1 MLHVITVSSYETS
14 GSLLVTVFREQYCSL
29 IVSLLPR
36 TEGHV
41 PPSAPVK
48 AFHIYPTSPHVRTE
62 GSSYR
67 RSHLFFV
74 AAGDQTTL
82 ASCDEEPTV
91 YTERN
96 GERRV
101 GGGRSCHRLLT
112 LGTGGVS

>member
-62 GSSYR
+62 GSCYR

-74 AAGDQTTL
+74 AAGAGADPSSFGVEAYCFAGPDQ
-82 ASCDEEPTV
+82 
-91 YTERN
+91 R
-96 GERRV
+96 
-101 GGGRSCHRLLT
+101 
-112 LGTGGVS
+112 